1 MANRQHT
8 LDRPIFIVDD
18 EPEILLAVDTCL
30 RMAGMD
36 NIITISDA
44 RDVIRQMERQI
55 PCLMILDLNMPHIN
69 GRRLLQIIRKTYPR
83 IPVIILTGAID
94 VDTAVNCMKIGAM
107 DYVVKPVEEKRLLAA
122 VKQALAL
129 INLENKAKVT
139 LPTELF
145 AQIKNPKAFAHII
158 TQDEKMH
165 SIFHY
170 IEAIAPSSQPVLV
183 FGETGVGKELI
194 GQSIHELSQ
203 RKGKL
208 VVVNVAGLDDNIFS
222 DTLFGHVTGAFTGAQ
237 TSRPGL
243 IEQAAGGT
251 LFLDEIGDLALTS
264 QVKLLRLLQE
274 REYLP
279 LGSDKTRQSDARV
292 VAATNRDLWNLERKG
307 VFRKDLIYRLSTHT
321 LTLPPL
327 RDRLLDLP
335 LLLDRFICQAANEL
349 DKPVPE
355 LPKILIEQMETY
367 PFKGNIRELKSM
379 VYDAISRYRKGPMTA
394 DLFKGLGLAGSG
406 VFGSSSFCSGET
418 VSGSFE
424 SGAGPDKDSSVSL
437 PTLKEAS
444 RELVEKAMKQTGG
457 NQSAAAGILG
467 ISQQALSKRLKKL
480 KQEQD
485 KN

>member
-1 MANRQHT
+1 MTHRQYNM
-8 LDRPIFIVDD
+8 DRPIFIVDD
-18 EPEILLAVDTCL
+18 EPEILLAVDTTL

-36 NIITISDA
+36 NIVTINDS

-69 GRRLLQIIRKTYPR
+69 GNRLLKIVRKTYPK

-94 VDTAVNCMKIGAM
+94 VDMAVKCMKIGAM
-107 DYVVKPVEEKRLLAA
+107 DYVLKPVEEERLLAS
-122 VKQALAL
+122 VKQALAY
-129 INLENKAKVT
+129 INLENTFQDSPVSD
-139 LPTELF
+139 LF
-145 AQIKNPKAFAHII
+145 SQIKNPKAFEHII

-170 IEAIAPSSQPVLV
+170 IESVAPSSRPVLV
-183 FGETGVGKELI
+183 LGETGVGKELI
-194 GQSIHELSQ
+194 GQSIHSLSQ
-203 RKGKL
+203 RTGKL
-208 VVVNVAGLDDNIFS
+208 VVVNVAGLDDNVFS
-222 DTLFGHVTGAFTGAQ
+222 DTLFGHVQGAFTGARK
-237 TSRPGL
+237 SRQGL

-279 LGSDKTRQSDARV
+279 LGSDQIQHSDARII
-292 VAATNRDLWNLERKG
+292 ASTNLDLWALEKKG
-307 VFRKDLIYRLSTHT
+307 KFRKDLIYRLSTHT

-327 RDRLLDLP
+327 RERLLDLP
-335 LLLDRFICQAANEL
+335 LLLDRFICQAADEL

-355 LPKILIEQMETY
+355 LPKTLIEQMEAY
-367 PFKGNIRELKSM
+367 PFRGNIRELKSM
-379 VYDAISRYRKGPMTA
+379 VYDAISRYTKGPITSN
-394 DLFKGLGLAGSG
+394 LFKSLGAKGSG
-406 VFGSSSFCSGET
+406 A
-418 VSGSFE
+418 SGSGSE
-424 SGAGPDKDSSVSL
+424 SKDKSSLSL

-444 RELVEKAMKQTGG
+444 RELVEKAIKQTRG

-467 ISQQALSKRLKKL
+467 ISQQALSKRLQKL
-480 KQEQD
+480 KIE